1 MRTELKHGSSSGDE
15 DTAAFQI
22 ETLQDYEMAT
32 RRVATLSSG
41 PQDASTER
49 EQKALLAAIK
59 AWDTRHDDA
68 SSWKE

>member
-15 DTAAFQI
+15 DSAAFRI
-22 ETLQDYEMAT
+22 ETLEDYERAT

-49 EQKALLAAIK
+49 EQKALLEAIK
-59 AWDTRHDDA
+59 VWDNRHDDA
-68 SSWKE
+68 SGWKE